1 MYTGSVERTSNS
13 APTPESSKSKSARV
27 PHPYLIPMPD
37 LHDALQPDVLE
48 ALHEIE
54 EQFTLDGHHLKKI
67 TDQMLWE
74 YKTGLSTLVDDTN
87 RDTFLPMM

>member
-1 MYTGSVERTSNS
+1 
-13 APTPESSKSKSARV
+13 
-27 PHPYLIPMPD
+27 MPD

-54 EQFTLDGHHLKKI
+54 EQFTLDGNHLKKI